1 MTMITNS
8 FSFPLQTNLAY
19 CSVLKVEYKTRHNI
33 SRYITLWLHDLSR
46 FIIILSLSHTLFTVD
61 LGTDRKWGFLKHVIT
76 CDL

>member
-46 FIIILSLSHTLFTVD
+46 FIIIL
-61 LGTDRKWGFLKHVIT
+61 R
-76 CDL
+76 